1 MPSYSVDSARQ
12 AMTATGIVEP
22 VMEWEETPEG
32 KRRPSKDHQ
41 ARNAETGMPLWG
53 VEVLF
58 IQTAFGRR
66 STNAATV
73 TVEAATE
80 PRPSPLSP
88 IDFEELRVEVRINK
102 AGGFVE
108 YWSAQSITD
117 NGKVTQPGSDKKV
130 A

>member
-1 MPSYSVDSARQ
+1 MPSYSVDSNRQ

-32 KRRPSKDHQ
+32 KRRPSKDRQ
-41 ARNAETGMPLWG
+41 ARNEDTGMPLWG
-53 VEVLF
+53 VEVLYV
-58 IQTAFGRR
+58 QSAFGRR

-80 PRPSPLSP
+80 PKPTPLSP
-88 IDFEELRVEVRINK
+88 ITFEALHVEVRVNK
-102 AGGFVE
+102 AGGLVE
-108 YWSAQSITD
+108 YWSAESIAD
-117 NGKVTQPGSDKKV
+117 GKVAQAGSDKKV